1 MKLCVHIACLT
12 KTTEPDSSSN
22 TNEVQQA
29 KKRTLISKPNEED
42 KNSFFEEL
50 SQSGG
55 NSVIL
60 SLIAGYNEAYI
71 PLYEAGKV
79 MKPLTDPFCSIFKI
93 AIPRI
98 TLEV

>member
-60 SLIAGYNEAYI
+60 S
-71 PLYEAGKV
+71 
-79 MKPLTDPFCSIFKI
+79 
-93 AIPRI
+93 
-98 TLEV
+98 